1 MPQTAEWI
9 DGLRAAFG
17 AEEIDAA
24 IREGLKG
31 QGGFYA
37 AEGGH
42 ELGDR
47 RLMDR
52 TGVVRAERCR

>member
-1 MPQTAEWI
+1 MPQTAGWI
-9 DGLRAAFG
+9 DDLRSAFG
-17 AEEIDAA
+17 AEEIDSA

-31 QGGFYA
+31 RGGFYA
-37 AEGGH
+37 AEGGN

-47 RLMDR
+47 RLIDR